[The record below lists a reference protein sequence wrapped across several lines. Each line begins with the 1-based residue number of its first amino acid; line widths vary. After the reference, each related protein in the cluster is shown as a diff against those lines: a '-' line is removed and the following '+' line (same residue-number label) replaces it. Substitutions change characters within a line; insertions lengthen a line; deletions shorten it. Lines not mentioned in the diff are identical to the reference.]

1 MNNPCVQNSR
11 CAVWKIRAGIWSFL
25 AIFLMTIQGFAAAT
39 GSQKHP
45 LMAIEIAGVSL
56 TTPTD
61 KIVGILQTQGYTQV
75 NSSLFTKSE
84 PAPNG
89 RSTVYRIEIDDTAT
103 SRELGYFR
111 SLTGGR
117 NKSPSTRDAAIP
129 ETEVAMVRQLYDA
142 VCNVPEDLQTE
153 RKCTPVE
160 PASVVINHGMMLTI
174 DTNYSVLLKA
184 SDSSTSLMIK
194 EIGMER

>member
-11 CAVWKIRAGIWSFL
+11 CAYWRTRAGIWSFS
-25 AIFLMTIQGFAAAT
+25 AIFLMTIQGLAVAT

-45 LMAIEIAGVSL
+45 LAAIEIAGVSL
-56 TTPTD
+56 STPAD
-61 KIVGILQTQGYTQV
+61 KIAGMLQTQGYTQV

-84 PAPNG
+84 PAPNS

-117 NKSPSTRDAAIP
+117 NKSPSTRDTAIP
-129 ETEVAMVRQLYDA
+129 ETEIAMVRQLYDA

-194 EIGMER
+194 ESGMER

>member
-75 NSSLFTKSE
+75 NS
-84 PAPNG
+84 
-89 RSTVYRIEIDDTAT
+89 
-103 SRELGYFR
+103 
-111 SLTGGR
+111 
-117 NKSPSTRDAAIP
+117 
-129 ETEVAMVRQLYDA
+129 
-142 VCNVPEDLQTE
+142 
-153 RKCTPVE
+153 
-160 PASVVINHGMMLTI
+160 
-174 DTNYSVLLKA
+174 
-184 SDSSTSLMIK
+184 
-194 EIGMER
+194 